1 MYNVMKYMYYNI
13 YTVYSH
19 LYNKMRFFAITAS
32 LLLACQAGA
41 FAPSVRGVRST
52 SLNAETLEGWKI
64 KGNIKPVNNFILIK
78 KALDQKE
85 TDSGILLSNQVG

>member
-1 MYNVMKYMYYNI
+1 MYYYYLLLVLTILPNI
-13 YTVYSH
+13 FT
-19 LYNKMRFFAITAS
+19 NKMRFFAITTS
-32 LLLACQAGA
+32 LLLACQASA